1 MSSYSSKRD
10 SLDAIARLVRKG
22 GYEFPSVSTGQ
33 APQVMI
39 GSKSYYVSG
48 IFYDPDSSR
57 LSFRVVDSEGRIP
70 SDIESV
76 RSAETLSPEETRTLQ
91 SRVESEYN
99 DVRLRR
105 ANFETITK
113 VLNANNGVIEFA
125 DDAPEIFVN
134 TPGQDP
140 LSAYERARLVRIDSF
155 NGSPLPASGR
165 LLPELVTV
173 KIRNYGGRR
182 YTFPFV
188 YLSDGDLTKIASSK
202 LVSNL
207 AAKLDNPGLDAV
219 RTFRKDAGLKI

>member
-76 RSAETLSPEETRTLQ
+76 RSAETLSPEETRMLR
-91 SRVESEYN
+91 SRVEAEFN

-105 ANFETITK
+105 ENLETISK
-113 VLNANNGVIEFA
+113 VLNANNGIIEFA
-125 DDAPEIFVN
+125 GDAPEIFVN
-134 TPGQDP
+134 IPWQDP
-140 LSAYERARLVRIDSF
+140 LSAYEYTKLLRIDASV
-155 NGSPLPASGR
+155 GSLLPASATA
-165 LLPELVTV
+165 E
-173 KIRNYGGRR
+173 IRSYGEPRR

-188 YLSDGDLTKIASSK
+188 YLSDGDLAKIASSK

-207 AAKLDNPGLDAV
+207 AAKLDSPGLDAV
-219 RTFRKDAGLKI
+219 RTSRKDTGLKI

>member
-76 RSAETLSPEETRTLQ
+76 RPAETLSLEETRTLL
-91 SRVESEYN
+91 SRVEAEFN

-105 ANFETITK
+105 ENLETISK
-113 VLNANNGVIEFA
+113 VLNANNGIIEFA
-125 DDAPEIFVN
+125 GDAPEIFVN
-134 TPGQDP
+134 TPWQDAAG
-140 LSAYERARLVRIDSF
+140 AYERAKLVRIDSSV
-155 NGSPLPASGR
+155 GSLLPATCTA
-165 LLPELVTV
+165 ELGS
-173 KIRNYGGRR
+173 YGGRR

-188 YLSDGDLTKIASSK
+188 YLSDSDLARIASLK

-219 RTFRKDAGLKI
+219 RTFRKDTGLKI